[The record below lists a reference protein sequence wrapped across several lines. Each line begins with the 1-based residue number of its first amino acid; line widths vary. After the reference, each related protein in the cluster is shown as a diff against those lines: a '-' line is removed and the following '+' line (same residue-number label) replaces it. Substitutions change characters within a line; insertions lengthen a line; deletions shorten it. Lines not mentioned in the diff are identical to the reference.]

1 MAIIVHGVVV
11 NEYAGVYE
19 SSASERV
26 GCFQYCRVDFCY
38 VGLFD
43 QDVDLAVKQEAE
55 ENFVLNTPPQLP
67 SQPLTTDSDCT
78 VHQYSV
84 AATDTQT
91 RTVHPRSPRRTT
103 TVFQFSQNEAR
114 ARVDH
119 VVLIGPPRWPPSH
132 VRSNHRVLNE
142 YITGAMMSGSLYHCA
157 NDMVASSNQKGK
169 LNTRLNAMYR
179 DVLSG
184 G

>member
-11 NEYAGVYE
+11 NEYARVYE

-67 SQPLTTDSDCT
+67 SSPLTTDSDCT
-78 VHQYSV
+78 SV
-84 AATDTQT
+84 LGSRHGHPDT
-91 RTVHPRSPRRTT
+91 
-103 TVFQFSQNEAR
+103 
-114 ARVDH
+114 
-119 VVLIGPPRWPPSH
+119 
-132 VRSNHRVLNE
+132 
-142 YITGAMMSGSLYHCA
+142 YIPGQLLYFNFRKMKHA
-157 NDMVASSNQKGK
+157 PG
-169 LNTRLNAMYR
+169 
-179 DVLSG
+179 
-184 G
+184 